1 MAAPDLANTSWIISG
16 FAIDNLH
23 GMGIAEQLQTLEV
36 FQPFFVKVEL
46 PYSVKQGETVAIE
59 MIVYNYL
66 EKEISAEVTLE
77 NPGGKSFAFG
87 SKNPNEIED
96 DSGPVELFR
105 TKRVSVKPG
114 RGTLVTF
121 IITPLELGLTD
132 LKITAKS
139 GSVGRDVLIKKLLV
153 ESEGEPMFNN
163 TAFFFDFRN
172 SETEKDINLTVNLPP
187 TAVPGSE
194 KVFISAIADPIAV
207 AMNNLMDLLHYPT
220 GCGEQ
225 VGIPH
230 VLYKICLFSP
240 RFSLKFM

>member
-1 MAAPDLANTSWIISG
+1 
-16 FAIDNLH
+16 
-23 GMGIAEQLQTLEV
+23 
-36 FQPFFVKVEL
+36 
-46 PYSVKQGETVAIE
+46 
-59 MIVYNYL
+59 MI
-66 EKEISAEVTLE
+66 
-77 NPGGKSFAFG
+77 
-87 SKNPNEIED
+87 
-96 DSGPVELFR
+96 ELFR
-105 TKRVSVKPG
+105 TKRVSVRPG

-139 GSVGRDVLIKKLLV
+139 GSVGRDVQVKKLLV

-163 TAFFFDFRN
+163 TAFLLDFRS

-225 VGIPH
+225 VGLPKRITASNS
-230 VLYKICLFSP
+230 LIGKIISAI
-240 RFSLKFM
+240 RT